1 MKLRFSRMQCHSVA
15 GRPRPSATPPSQ
27 TLCPQQFPPASPVQV
42 GQDVDVLCLGKDQ
55 KGNVRLSR
63 KALLARQAAQAAA
76 KKAVGQG
83 GGLDAEK

>member
-1 MKLRFSRMQCHSVA
+1 M
-15 GRPRPSATPPSQ
+15 PRCCCPSPFISHTTQPATRHPQQSY
-27 TLCPQQFPPASPVQV
+27 PQQFPPASPVQV

-63 KALLARQAAQAAA
+63 KALLARQEAQAAA

-83 GGLDAEK
+83 GGLDTEK